1 MTVTEKP
8 KVSRMAARFCYLA
21 PHRKERGVEKSIRM
35 LPLVVLGVLAFGLT
49 GCGRKGPLDLPPSAA
64 INQPPGA
71 EAAEAPAV
79 GPDGRPIAPPGSKK
93 RLPIDALLD

>member
-1 MTVTEKP
+1 M
-8 KVSRMAARFCYLA
+8 
-21 PHRKERGVEKSIRM
+21 IRSVRS
-35 LPLVVLGVLAFGLT
+35 LPLVVLGILVLGLS

-71 EAAEAPAV
+71 AAAAAEAPEV
-79 GPDGRPIAPPGSKK
+79 GPDGRPVAPPGKKK

>member
-1 MTVTEKP
+1 M
-8 KVSRMAARFCYLA
+8 
-21 PHRKERGVEKSIRM
+21 IRSVRS
-35 LPLVVLGVLAFGLT
+35 LPLVVLGILVLGLS

-71 EAAEAPAV
+71 AAAAAGAPEV
-79 GPDGRPIAPPGSKK
+79 GPDGRPVAPPGKKK